1 MQEFLRK
8 TDGNSTW
15 KNLLSSLTIWKTRI
29 RPKGVAKKLT
39 SKPIESLR
47 FILTGT
53 SFAIIKSLFSLF
65 RGYSFTEVPQDGF
78 HDISDPRNP
87 LKIQKIFFF
96 QLVMI
101 KFTG

>member
-1 MQEFLRK
+1 MQEFLRR

-15 KNLLSSLTIWKTRI
+15 KNLLTTLSLIITALTIWKTRI

-53 SFAIIKSLFSLF
+53 SFAIIKGLFSLF

-87 LKIQKIFFF
+87 LQ
-96 QLVMI
+96 M
-101 KFTG
+101 